1 MQYAARNG
9 GGAES
14 RALVES
20 GSGGSHRPGPPCLRP
35 FFTVPRSFPAAIVFS
50 LIEMRV
56 FALAVLTS
64 AAAFAH
70 GKLPVAFE
78 PNRGQAETQIQY
90 IAHGNGYTLAL
101 RADRAELLGRGGR
114 IAATLV
120 GARPTQ
126 GQAESPLPGV
136 VNYLADSA
144 SSSHP
149 GIPTYARVRY
159 REVYPGIDVVYYG
172 TEGQLEYDFVLAPGA
187 DPRKIRVRYEGAS
200 RLRLDARGD
209 LLIRSAS
216 GELRQ
221 PRPTIYQEIAGR
233 RRPVAGG
240 YALHGQTVRFEVAA
254 YDRTRPLVIDPT
266 LTWASYFGG
275 GLTDQVLAVTT
286 DAAGNVYSTGST
298 LSSRGDYDC
307 FITKMNPAG
316 TAVLFTIP
324 RVGGVQGDD
333 ECFGIAVDSA
343 GNIYVAGYTG
353 SDDFPIVAV
362 SATLAGLGYDAFIAK
377 VNPTGTTYLYAGFVG
392 GSGDEF
398 AYGLALDANNNLWI
412 AGGTSSTNFPLSRT
426 GAQRTLAGGY
436 DAFVSQF
443 DPNGGLLYSSYL
455 GGGGDDFAYGIAL
468 DAAGNVYVA
477 GPTVSTDFPGT
488 ASGFQPANAGGTDAW
503 AAKLSPSGGLLW
515 ATYLGG
521 SADDEATA
529 VAVDGSGAVYLTG
542 DTTSSNF
549 PTVKAYQG
557 AFAGG
562 AHDIM
567 AAKIGPDG
575 TKLVYST
582 YLGGSG
588 DEIGNAIVV
597 DTAGVAYV
605 GGSSNS
611 TDFPASFAFQSA
623 NRGGIDGTITAF
635 SPAGDTLQ
643 FSSYIGGTLDDY
655 VEALSVSCTT
665 GLLLGGATVSTNFPV
680 TAGVAQPKYAGGAA
694 DGFLAQVAAGTGVAA
709 AISPG
714 GIVNAATSASAPVSP
729 GSLVS
734 LYGANLGSGV
744 FNAATTP
751 LATTLGGTTVTVNE
765 VAVPL
770 VYVSAG
776 QINFQLPYEV
786 LTGTASAAVT
796 AGCGASTAATFQVV
810 RAAPYIFLNAD
821 ASAAVVQNQDFSIN
835 GPNQPAKVGSV
846 VTVYLT
852 GIGPVS
858 NAPATGA
865 PASLTT
871 LAPATLAYT
880 ATIGGFDSV
889 AQFLGLTPGFVGLA
903 QANLFVP
910 NLSPGKY
917 PIVIAIDGVAS
928 NAGSMWVQ

>member
-1 MQYAARNG
+1 
-9 GGAES
+9 
-14 RALVES
+14 
-20 GSGGSHRPGPPCLRP
+20 
-35 FFTVPRSFPAAIVFS
+35 
-50 LIEMRV
+50 MRV
-56 FALAVLTS
+56 LALAILTS
-64 AAAFAH
+64 VAAFAH

-78 PNRGQAETQIQY
+78 PNRGQAETQVQY

-120 GARPTQ
+120 GATPGQ

-136 VNYLADSA
+136 VNYLVGAAA
-144 SSSHP
+144 SWHT

-172 TEGQLEYDFVLAPGA
+172 TEGHLEYDFVLAPGA
-187 DPRKIRVRYEGAS
+187 DPRKIRVRYDGAS

-209 LLIRSAS
+209 LVIESAS
-216 GELRQ
+216 GEMRQ
-221 PRPTIYQEIAGR
+221 PRPTIYQETDGVRRPIAGSYTLR
-233 RRPVAGG
+233 
-240 YALHGQTVRFEVAA
+240 GQTVRFDVAA
-254 YDRTRPLVIDPT
+254 YDRTRPLVIDPA

-275 GLTDQVLAVTT
+275 SLTDQVLALTA
-286 DAAGNVYSTGST
+286 DAAGNVYATGST
-298 LSSRGDYDC
+298 LSTRGDLDC
-307 FITKMNPAG
+307 FITKMNPTG
-316 TAVLFTIP
+316 TTAILTTL
-324 RVGGVQGDD
+324 VGGALGDD
-333 ECFGIAVDSA
+333 EAFGIAVDSA
-343 GNIYVAGYTG
+343 GNIYLAGYTG

-362 SATLAGLGYDAFIAK
+362 SSTLAGLGYDAFIAK

-392 GSGDEF
+392 GSGDDY

-436 DAFVSQF
+436 DVFVSEF
-443 DPNGGLLYSSYL
+443 DPNGALLYSSYL
-455 GGGGDDFAYGIAL
+455 GGSGDDFAFGIAL
-468 DAAGNVYVA
+468 DTAGNVYAA
-477 GPTVSTDFPGT
+477 GSTVSTDFPGT

-503 AAKLSPSGGLLW
+503 AAKLSPSGSLMW

-521 SADDEATA
+521 SGDDVATSL
-529 VAVDGSGAVYLTG
+529 AVDGSGAVYLTG
-542 DTTSSNF
+542 ETASSNF
-549 PTVKAYQG
+549 PTAKAYQG
-557 AFAGG
+557 TFGG
-562 AHDIM
+562 GLHDII

-605 GGSSNS
+605 GGSTNS
-611 TDFPASFAFQSA
+611 TNFPSSFGFQSA
-623 NRGGIDGTITAF
+623 NRGGVDGTITAL

-643 FSSYIGGTLDDY
+643 FSSYIGGTADDY
-655 VEALSVSCTT
+655 VEALAVSCTA

-680 TAGVAQPKYAGGAA
+680 TAGVAHPQYLGGAA
-694 DGFLAQVAAGTGVAA
+694 DGFLAQVAAGTGAAA

-744 FNAATTP
+744 FSAATTP
-751 LATTLGGTTVTVNE
+751 LATTLGGTTVTVNGT
-765 VAVPL
+765 AAPL
-770 VYVSAG
+770 VYVSPG

-786 LTGTASAAVT
+786 PTGTASATVT
-796 AGCGASTAATFQVV
+796 AGCGTSTPATFQVV
-810 RAAPYIFLNAD
+810 QAAPYIFQNAD
-821 ASAAVVQNQDFSIN
+821 ASAVVQNQDFSIN

-865 PASLTT
+865 PASLTS
-871 LAPATLAYT
+871 LSPATLPFH
-880 ATIGGFDSV
+880 ATIGNFDTV
-889 AQFLGLTPGFVGLA
+889 VQFLGLTPGFVGLA

-917 PIVIAIDGVAS
+917 PILITINGVDSSAS
-928 NAGSMWVQ
+928 PMWVQ

>member
-1 MQYAARNG
+1 MAPLSHRRR
-9 GGAES
+9 AEWRRRRKS
-14 RALVES
+14 RARRIRQRRQPSARPAGPSSFLYLPPQLS
-20 GSGGSHRPGPPCLRP
+20 GRNRVL
-35 FFTVPRSFPAAIVFS
+35 
-50 LIEMRV
+50 LKEMRV

-64 AAAFAH
+64 AAAFTH

-136 VNYLADSA
+136 VNYLVGPAAAWRS
-144 SSSHP
+144 
-149 GIPTYARVRY
+149 GIPTYARVRD
-159 REVYPGIDVVYYG
+159 RSVYPGIDVVYYG

-209 LLIRSAS
+209 LVIESAS
-216 GELRQ
+216 GEMRQ
-221 PRPTIYQEIAGR
+221 PRPSIYQEIAGR

-240 YALHGQTVRFEVAA
+240 YTLRGQTVRFEVAA

-275 GLTDQVLAVTT
+275 PLTDEILAVTT
-286 DAAGNVYSTGST
+286 DAAGNVYATGYT
-298 LSSRGDYDC
+298 LSSRGDTDC
-307 FITKMNPAG
+307 FITKLNSTG
-316 TAVLFTIP
+316 TTSIFTTL
-324 RVGGVQGDD
+324 VGGALGND
-333 ECFGIAVDSA
+333 EAYGIAVDST
-343 GNIYVAGYTG
+343 GNIYVAGYTN

-362 SATLAGLGYDAFIAK
+362 SATLAGLGNDAFIAK

-392 GSGDEF
+392 GSGDDF

-412 AGGTSSTNFPLSRT
+412 AGGTSSTTFPLSRT

-436 DAFVSQF
+436 DAFVSEF

-455 GGGGDDFAYGIAL
+455 GGTGDDFAFGLAM
-468 DAAGNVYVA
+468 DAAGNVYAA
-477 GPTVSTDFPGT
+477 GSTVSTDFPGT

-529 VAVDGSGAVYLTG
+529 IAVDGSGAAYLTG

-567 AAKIGPDG
+567 VAKIGPDG

-611 TDFPASFAFQSA
+611 TNFPASFAFQSA

-655 VEALSVSCTT
+655 VEALSVNCTT

-734 LYGANLGSGV
+734 LYGATLGSGV

-776 QINFQLPYEV
+776 QINFQL
-786 LTGTASAAVT
+786 
-796 AGCGASTAATFQVV
+796 Q
-810 RAAPYIFLNAD
+810 
-821 ASAAVVQNQDFSIN
+821 
-835 GPNQPAKVGSV
+835 
-846 VTVYLT
+846 
-852 GIGPVS
+852 
-858 NAPATGA
+858 
-865 PASLTT
+865 
-871 LAPATLAYT
+871 
-880 ATIGGFDSV
+880 
-889 AQFLGLTPGFVGLA
+889 
-903 QANLFVP
+903 
-910 NLSPGKY
+910 
-917 PIVIAIDGVAS
+917 
-928 NAGSMWVQ
+928 